1 MSPGVHATS
10 WRSEDAGATY
20 ERGRPDYPADA
31 VAFIA
36 ALVDG
41 RVLDLAAGTGKL
53 TRSLAP
59 RVQGLLAAEPMAGMR
74 RQFRAALPDVP
85 LLAAN
90 AEHLPVADGALGAIT
105 VAQAFHWFRADDAL
119 TEAHRVLRPGGRLV
133 LVWNK
138 RDMTVPWIRRMTEIL
153 DRYERLAPR
162 EDMDAWRPAFDR
174 TELFAPLQQRSF
186 RHEQRLGSLVDR
198 VGSMSFVIV
207 LPPEERAEL
216 LAEIE
221 GLVDERPIH
230 MLYDTHVYWCER
242 RP

>member
-1 MSPGVHATS
+1 
-10 WRSEDAGATY
+10 
-20 ERGRPDYPADA
+20 
-31 VAFIA
+31 
-36 ALVDG
+36 
-41 RVLDLAAGTGKL
+41 KL

-59 RVQGLLAAEPMAGMR
+59 RVPALLAAEPMEGMR

-174 TELFAPLQQRSF
+174 TQLFSPLQQRGF
-186 RHEQRLGSLVDR
+186 RHEQVLDDLVDR
-198 VGSMSFVIV
+198 VSSMSFVIV
-207 LPPEERAEL
+207 MPAEERSRL
-216 LAEIE
+216 LDEIDA
-221 GLVDERPIH
+221 LVEERPIR
-230 MLYDTHVYWCER
+230 LPYDAHVYWCER
-242 RP
+242 LP